1 MRQCFCVGRAQTREF
16 PGLHPISYGF
26 VSLARLGEMICDNLR
41 LCSNEVGK
49 RLLESAGDHGMQL
62 GPSALQQTF
71 VGGIANQSMTEAM
84 ALVGADAGCNNQ
96 SSSAQ
101 FVQCRAETV
110 LR

>member
-41 LCSNEVGK
+41 LCRHELGK

-62 GPSALQQTF
+62 GPSALQQTL
-71 VGGIANQSMTEAM
+71 VGGITNEGMAEAI
-84 ALVGADAGCNNQ
+84 ALVGADPSCNNQ
-96 SSSAQ
+96 PSSAQ
-101 FVQCRAETV
+101 FAQCLAEA
-110 LR
+110 L